1 MRLKRAIPLERARSS
16 PGRRTLVPTAA
27 GLIASITSGET
38 RPDLPELVLVHGVTD
53 TADTWRSVEA
63 PLSADTRVHS
73 IDLPG
78 HGLSDFPTHPP
89 TVAEMADAVIAYL
102 DEVGVRSA
110 VVVGNSLGGGVALG
124 LCSRDPSR
132 VGAGVTL
139 GSIGTPFPIPFP
151 LRLLRHRPFGEA
163 MAWVVGRP
171 LQRLVMRDSFAP
183 GFHPDPQDLANYFAG
198 WRVAGRGAAVRALMR
213 AVDVGEP
220 QPWLGSVE
228 VPVHVVH
235 GELDRVIPSSVA
247 HVLVDG
253 LAQGRLT
260 ILDGVG
266 HEPQHEC
273 PDRTIAIVR
282 QSLHRG

>member
-1 MRLKRAIPLERARSS
+1 MKLTRSMPLERARSS

-27 GLIASITSGET
+27 GTIASITSGET

-78 HGLSDFPTHPP
+78 HGLSDFPANTL

-102 DEVGVRSA
+102 DAVGVRSA

-124 LCSRDPSR
+124 LCSRDPGR
-132 VGAGVTL
+132 IRAGVTL
-139 GSIGTPFPIPFP
+139 GSIGTPFPIRVPAADAAASTVRRSDGMGGGP
-151 LRLLRHRPFGEA
+151 AVAAAGDARQLRAGFRPE
-163 MAWVVGRP
+163 
-171 LQRLVMRDSFAP
+171 
-183 GFHPDPQDLANYFAG
+183 PQDLANYFAG

-228 VPVHVVH
+228 IPVHVVH
-235 GELDRVIPSSVA
+235 GELDRVIPTSVA
-247 HVLVDG
+247 HELAEG
-253 LAQGRLT
+253 LPQGRLT
-260 ILDGVG
+260 ILEGVG

-282 QSLHRG
+282 QALHGG